1 MNQDEQCGDIRVSSA
16 GFRIWVGY
24 NAVVEANVVEVD
36 G

>member
-1 MNQDEQCGDIRVSSA
+1 MNQDEQYDDIRVSSA

-24 NAVVEANVVEVD
+24 NTVVEANVVQVD